1 MEGSEAGMPGVVVVL
16 VFSKKKGELWQ
27 HKKNTNMVTNSN
39 AASFGSSGLIPL
51 TLTAPMRCFIS
62 LGVDEVGV
70 ISAIV

>member
-1 MEGSEAGMPGVVVVL
+1 MPGVVVVL

-27 HKKNTNMVTNSN
+27 HKKTNMVTNSN
-39 AASFGSSGLIPL
+39 AASFGSPGLIP
-51 TLTAPMRCFIS
+51 LTAPMRCFIS

>member
-1 MEGSEAGMPGVVVVL
+1 MPGVVVVL

-39 AASFGSSGLIPL
+39 AASFGSPGLIP
-51 TLTAPMRCFIS
+51 LTAPMRCFIS
-62 LGVDEVGV
+62 LGVDEVVV

>member
-1 MEGSEAGMPGVVVVL
+1 MRGGGGVVL
-16 VFSKKKGELWQ
+16 VFLKKRVSCGNT
-27 HKKNTNMVTNSN
+27 KKNTNMVTNSN

-51 TLTAPMRCFIS
+51 TAPMRCFIS

>member
-1 MEGSEAGMPGVVVVL
+1 MPGGVVVL

-27 HKKNTNMVTNSN
+27 HKKNTNMVTNLN
-39 AASFGSSGLIPL
+39 AASFGSSGLIP
-51 TLTAPMRCFIS
+51 LTAPMRCFIS